1 MKSCTVA
8 LVAFVSLAHGTQL
21 RSGSHESQEP
31 DTACGKGFDNLIDG
45 SKAYFGT
52 AFEKL
57 WSHPSHQMDKSTFK
71 PAKLIAKRSACKD
84 TPSFPHPGQHQP
96 HPPTF
101 ANKQQATMGGGVSM
115 PAAPV
120 SASTEAALKKLYEE
134 KSAAGEADD
143 AINAALA
150 AATPGII
157 VFNQID
163 VDGSGSIDTSEL
175 QRLLKRLPRN
185 KPADGSPFVPF
196 EELASTLGG
205 DDAQISLLEWVDNL
219 AKLPGLKAA
228 VESNVDAAT
237 GKLSVYLSLEQR
249 LEKVAADVVVLELNE
264 SRTDDENAELERKQA
279 DVSQMRARIGSGS
292 IRVFEQIDADKS
304 GKIERADLMKILGEL
319 PGDQEG
325 EDNLPEL
332 IKALDVDGDGVID
345 MDEWIQQL
353 EKIPL
358 LKAQLDQYID
368 PATGLINPELVGPM
382 KPPTAEATIPPADAP
397 AE

>member
-1 MKSCTVA
+1 
-8 LVAFVSLAHGTQL
+8 
-21 RSGSHESQEP
+21 
-31 DTACGKGFDNLIDG
+31 
-45 SKAYFGT
+45 
-52 AFEKL
+52 
-57 WSHPSHQMDKSTFK
+57 
-71 PAKLIAKRSACKD
+71 
-84 TPSFPHPGQHQP
+84 
-96 HPPTF
+96 
-101 ANKQQATMGGGVSM
+101 M

-175 QRLLKRLPRN
+175 KRLLKRLPRN

-264 SRTDDENAELERKQA
+264 SRTDEENAELERKQA